1 MAEQEITWR
10 GWSAHGSGDAA
21 VTSDPDPA
29 SASVRH
35 RFFQRTWSW
44 FALGAPLELLSPL
57 SVLRVVV
64 VLFAV
69 PWPLLALAIGI
80 PHELRLRVLGV
91 TVVSWLVW
99 LALARLRSV
108 TVWTCDLVL
117 LAGAVGIAV
126 MVSAPGWSDLTVA
139 YSVLLAPLAL
149 FVGLF
154 FRGWRIPAHFAVVA
168 ATFGA
173 AVITAHSPVSAV
185 ATTAAVLIGIG
196 SVEAIVVV
204 LARSARRHDTVDP
217 DTGLP
222 NGFGLAVAVSHRAES
237 QTLIVAVIR
246 ISGLNDAREALG
258 WAVGNELL
266 RRAVE
271 DLGRV
276 LPPGATVGR
285 VEGDEIVVVLALE
298 TVGVD
303 LEGGRLDDAV
313 STAGLLATDLGQ
325 VIDSGRYLVNNVE
338 VGLRAHVG
346 TALAPWDGT
355 DMVGLMR
362 RATLSARRAESSG
375 EHHRIWDGNQEELT
389 GDDLALLA
397 DLRLA
402 GAKGE
407 LWLAYQPQVASVSKQ
422 IVAVEALLRWD
433 SPKHGSVPPGSFIPL
448 AERTGLIERLSEWVL
463 GAALDAQAR
472 WRDLG
477 IELPVS
483 VNLSAKLLT
492 RTDLVDWVLGELDR
506 RGLPTNVLT
515 IEVTETAETV
525 NLSQAVGLL
534 RPLHELGVRVSMDDF
549 GCGYTSLASL
559 PYLPLDELKV
569 DRRFVNRSATSVAD
583 DAIVRAI
590 GELAHRLGLHS
601 VAEGVEDDETADRLT
616 AGGFDVLQGFLYSRP
631 ISESALLE
639 FVSVSPVSVRPD

>member
-1 MAEQEITWR
+1 VHEGAR
-10 GWSAHGSGDAA
+10 SA
-21 VTSDPDPA
+21 VTSDSDRSTGPA
-29 SASVRH
+29 QH

-57 SVLRVVV
+57 AVMRVIV

-80 PHELRLRVLGV
+80 PHSLRLRVLGV

-99 LALARLRSV
+99 AALARLRTV
-108 TVWTCDLVL
+108 TLWTCDVVL
-117 LAGAVGIAV
+117 LAGAVGVAT
-126 MVSAPGWSDLTVA
+126 MVSSPGWSGLTVA

-149 FVGLF
+149 FAGLF
-154 FRGWRIPAHFAVVA
+154 FRGWRMPAHFAVVA
-168 ATFGA
+168 IAFGA
-173 AVITAHSPVSAV
+173 AVITAHSPVSAL

-196 SVEAIVVV
+196 SVEAIVLL
-204 LARSARRHDTVDP
+204 LARSARRHDTIDP

-222 NGFGLAVAVSHRAES
+222 NGFGLAVAVSRRAES
-237 QTLIVAVIR
+237 QTLVVAVIR

-258 WAVGNELL
+258 WVVGTELL

-276 LPPGATVGR
+276 LPQGATIGR

-298 TVGVD
+298 DVTVDAGG
-303 LEGGRLDDAV
+303 GGRLDDAV
-313 STAGLLATDLGQ
+313 HAAGILATDLGQ
-325 VIDSGRYLVNNVE
+325 VVNSGRYLVNDVE

-355 DMVGLMR
+355 EMVGLMR
-362 RATLSARRAESSG
+362 RATLSARRAEASG

-389 GDDLALLA
+389 GDDLSLLA

-402 GAKGE
+402 GARGE
-407 LWLAYQPQVASVSKQ
+407 LWLAYQPQVASVTKR
-422 IVAVEALLRWD
+422 IVAVESLLRWD
-433 SPKHGSVPPGSFIPL
+433 SPKHGSVPPGDFIPL

-463 GAALDAQAR
+463 GAALDAQVR
-472 WRDLG
+472 WRSAG

-506 RGLPTNVLT
+506 RGLPTSVLT

-631 ISESALLE
+631 IGEAALLE
-639 FVSVSPVSVRPD
+639 YVSASPVSVRPD